1 MKAEKIVGFIFIVSG
16 LFFTIAGIISG
27 LTSFAQKD
35 DRIYTIAHIVRIE
48 EKETNDPDSPID
60 HTVYVELYVN
70 EKKAIAQL
78 NTYKENFY
86 VGKEIDVYYM
96 KNDLQMVY
104 EKGSELYIIP
114 YILFSLV
121 FVITGIIL
129 VIKNNMKNKTF
140 TSYVNDMQDK
150 TLIY

>member
-1 MKAEKIVGFIFIVSG
+1 
-16 LFFTIAGIISG
+16 
-27 LTSFAQKD
+27 
-35 DRIYTIAHIVRIE
+35 
-48 EKETNDPDSPID
+48 
-60 HTVYVELYVN
+60 
-70 EKKAIAQL
+70 
-78 NTYKENFY
+78 
-86 VGKEIDVYYM
+86 M

-129 VIKNNMKNKTF
+129 VIKNNMKDKTF